1 VIGLAPVSK
10 PGSDALC
17 SGVMGHLCLFFVVHL
32 VIVVVVVVVVLLS
45 SIYYKRKKLQFI
57 YDVDDCS

>member
-1 VIGLAPVSK
+1 MIGLAPVSK

-17 SGVMGHLCLFFVVHL
+17 SGVMGDLCLFFVVHL
-32 VIVVVVVVVVLLS
+32 VIVVVVVVVLLS

-57 YDVDDCS
+57 YNVDDCS

>member
-10 PGSDALC
+10 PGSDALY
-17 SGVMGHLCLFFVVHL
+17 SGVMGDLCPFFVVHL
-32 VIVVVVVVVVLLS
+32 VIVVVVVVLLS

-57 YDVDDCS
+57 YDVNDCS